1 MKKIRKKIRKFYNW
15 DIFMTQCRYYTKK
28 LKKPP
33 YKMIFMGPDAEKI
46 SKEVDDGV

>member
-1 MKKIRKKIRKFYNW
+1 MEKSKTRKFYNW
-15 DIFMTQCRYYTKK
+15 TTFITQCRYYTKK
-28 LKKPP
+28 QLKAP

>member
-1 MKKIRKKIRKFYNW
+1 MKAKKTRKFYSW
-15 DIFMTQCRYYTKK
+15 DVFMAQCRYYTKK
-28 LKKPP
+28 QLKAP

>member
-1 MKKIRKKIRKFYNW
+1 MKTKKIRKFYSWNV
-15 DIFMTQCRYYTKK
+15 FMTQCRYYTKK
-28 LKKPP
+28 QLKAP